1 MLTQDQVLKQ
11 GGVSQPMT
19 ERCSCASDTYACV
32 IDTLL
37 MSIKV
42 PLDSLYDDE
51 KTYKLDEIT
60 LQRRGKWRDYLQLEP
75 QLPVSETHAC

>member
-11 GGVSQPMT
+11 GGVSQLMT
-19 ERCSCASDTYACV
+19 ERCSSASDTYVCV

-51 KTYKLDEIT
+51 KTDT
-60 LQRRGKWRDYLQLEP
+60 N
-75 QLPVSETHAC
+75 